1 MKKFFFVAALVAIVS
16 LYCFNANA
24 EDSAPV
30 SVENY
35 SSSVVACIAGINEEI
50 NFDTRTL
57 VHIYRLM
64 PQKVQDLCVA
74 SYKAIAPRIERN
86 GARSFTYEG
95 VTITPVQNA
104 TGLDLK
110 FTCQGHSLVVKNYSK
125 AEFDAIFGV
134 LE

>member
-1 MKKFFFVAALVAIVS
+1 MKKFFFVAAIAAIVS
-16 LYCFNANA
+16 LLCFTANA
-24 EDSAPV
+24 EDSTPV

-35 SSSVVACIAGINEEI
+35 SSSVIASIAGIDEQI

-74 SYKAIAPRIERN
+74 SYKEIAPHIERN
-86 GARSFTYEG
+86 GVRRFTYEG
-95 VTITPVQNA
+95 VTITPVQTA
-104 TGLDLK
+104 KGMDLK

-125 AEFDAIFGV
+125 AEFDAIFG
-134 LE
+134 L